1 MESGEWRKEEPHG
14 LRRLLRWL
22 TPGGDAGI

>member
-1 MESGEWRKEEPHG
+1 MDSGEWRKEELHG
-14 LRRLLRWL
+14 LRRLLHWL